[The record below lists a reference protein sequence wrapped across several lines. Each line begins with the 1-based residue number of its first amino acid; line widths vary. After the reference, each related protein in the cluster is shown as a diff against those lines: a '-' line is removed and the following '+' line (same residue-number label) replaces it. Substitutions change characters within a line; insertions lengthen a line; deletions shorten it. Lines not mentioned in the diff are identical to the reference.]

1 MQEFIENIKSKNDDI
16 KILFSD
22 KRFIFFLLIFTLLT
36 ILLSYFIYNKYI
48 LPEIKK
54 NHVLNKE
61 FTIKGN
67 ENSKDILI
75 IYFKTEWCPYCKK
88 ARPEWDKF
96 VEYVN
101 NINTSETYDFE
112 IITSVVDCDKQTSI
126 ADKYEIEG
134 YPTIKLI
141 KNKEIYEYDAKPNK
155 EHLIEFLKSYIE

>member
-1 MQEFIENIKSKNDDI
+1 MQQFIENIKSKNDDI

-36 ILLSYFIYNKYI
+36 ILLSYVIYNKYI

-75 IYFKTEWCPYCKK
+75 IYFKT
-88 ARPEWDKF
+88 
-96 VEYVN
+96 
-101 NINTSETYDFE
+101 SED
-112 IITSVVDCDKQTSI
+112 
-126 ADKYEIEG
+126 
-134 YPTIKLI
+134 L
-141 KNKEIYEYDAKPNK
+141 
-155 EHLIEFLKSYIE
+155 

>member
-155 EHLIEFLKSYIE
+155 EHLIEFLK